1 VTVCDKSNVLKC
13 PSVCLE
19 IRTFLT
25 QLPGKQLCPSPY
37 TFLARQSY
45 PSQKSFEQRK
55 EMTFDGRLANIRAPV
70 FAAYTYCRSSQNLV
84 KKALHEITIDSQ
96 G

>member
-1 VTVCDKSNVLKC
+1 
-13 PSVCLE
+13 
-19 IRTFLT
+19 
-25 QLPGKQLCPSPY
+25 
-37 TFLARQSY
+37 
-45 PSQKSFEQRK
+45 
-55 EMTFDGRLANIRAPV
+55 MTFDGRLANIRAPV